1 MTMLQSQSTMCRFA
15 VRSRSLGIYK
25 ARGGLVSSSQIR
37 PSSSSSFNSDRS
49 SSQLLLLSPKSFNN
63 GRSTI
68 LGVLTSLAY
77 TTAATTTSIA
87 LCENKKEDD
96 NNTNND
102 DQNFISKIKSKLESQ
117 SFDDLTNNMQIDN
130 ETLNSILTSLG
141 THISTSLSSGI
152 PTDISYGFI
161 AGYFS
166 GLALKKIGKVAS
178 ITLGMSFLA
187 LQTLAYSGYIDVHHD
202 KLQKQVESILDR
214 NNDGVVDGE
223 DVKSILEE
231 VRKVAGF
238 GLEEDGGNDKK
249 LLASGGGFGMG
260 FYGGLRSG

>member
-1 MTMLQSQSTMCRFA
+1 MCRFA
-15 VRSRSLGIYK
+15 VRSRSLGNK
-25 ARGGLVSSSQIR
+25 ARGLVLSSQIR
-37 PSSSSSFNSDRS
+37 PSSSSSSSSSCSLNRS
-49 SSQLLLLSPKSFNN
+49 SSHLLLLPPKFFN

-77 TTAATTTSIA
+77 TTATTTSIA
-87 LCENKKEDD
+87 LCENKKDD
-96 NNTNND
+96 NNSNND
-102 DQNFISKIKSKLESQ
+102 DQDFISKIKSKLESQ
-117 SFDDLTNNMQIDN
+117 SFDDLTNNIQIDN

-141 THISTSLSSGI
+141 TQISKSLSSGI

-178 ITLGMSFLA
+178 ITLGMSFMA

>member
-1 MTMLQSQSTMCRFA
+1 MTIMLQSQSIMLCRFA
-15 VRSRSLGIYK
+15 VRSRSLGIHK
-25 ARGGLVSSSQIR
+25 ARGLVLSSQIR
-37 PSSSSSFNSDRS
+37 PSSSSSSLNRS
-49 SSQLLLLSPKSFNN
+49 SSQLLLLPPKLFIN

-77 TTAATTTSIA
+77 TTVTTTSC
-87 LCENKKEDD
+87 LCENKKDD
-96 NNTNND
+96 NNSNND
-102 DQNFISKIKSKLESQ
+102 DQDFISKIKSKLESQ
-117 SFDDLTNNMQIDN
+117 SFDDLTNNIQIDN

-141 THISTSLSSGI
+141 TQISKSLSSGI